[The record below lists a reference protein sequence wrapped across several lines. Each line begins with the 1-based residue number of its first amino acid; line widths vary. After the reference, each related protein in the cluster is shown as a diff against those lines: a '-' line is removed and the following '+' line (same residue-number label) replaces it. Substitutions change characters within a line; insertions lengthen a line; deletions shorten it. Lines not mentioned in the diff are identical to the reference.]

1 MTRSSMVC
9 VDDCHVCTHAR
20 SSFPLCPLAIRFQT
34 SGCHRCS
41 SHWQAALSPALPSP
55 LTVRRCSLC
64 CNEQGVSRAEPR
76 RTRSVRTASVQCLL
90 DRIINRLGQPAHV
103 HAQLSGR
110 QHAAFFACEGKAGPG
125 AASVAPGVIRG
136 NRTCSTRAFQCD
148 CPHEKT
154 YQLVSS
160 RGVSCLA
167 S

>member
-1 MTRSSMVC
+1 MVC
-9 VDDCHVCTHAR
+9 VDDCHACTHAR

-34 SGCHRCS
+34 PGCHRCS

-55 LTVRRCSLC
+55 LTVRRSSL
-64 CNEQGVSRAEPR
+64 CNEQGVSREEPR
-76 RTRSVRTASVQCLL
+76 RARSVRTVSVLCLL
-90 DRIINRLGQPAHV
+90 NRIIGPNDPWQPAS
-103 HAQLSGR
+103 AR
-110 QHAAFFACEGKAGPG
+110 ARAALRAAARRLLCLRGQGGAD

-136 NRTCSTRAFQCD
+136 NRTCSTRAFKCD

-160 RGVSCLA
+160 HGVSCLA